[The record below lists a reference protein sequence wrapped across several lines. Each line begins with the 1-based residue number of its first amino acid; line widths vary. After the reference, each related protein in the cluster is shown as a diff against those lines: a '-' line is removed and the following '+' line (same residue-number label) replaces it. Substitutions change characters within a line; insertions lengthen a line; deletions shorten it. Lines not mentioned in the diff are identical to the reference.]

1 MTRVIQED
9 LLYVSSKF
17 SKVLKKRFGKGPE
30 TCSVIL
36 NKNRLYI
43 YIRNFMTPAEDVLIK
58 GKEYN
63 LATLFRSKV
72 INVFIKEFSQ
82 DVSKVLGITFDRFY
96 HDWNYD
102 TNTGILLL
110 ENENAKSEEI
120 MDVPFKNELFSL
132 IETVCARLH
141 KIPNQMKVIKY
152 TQNICSV
159 ECRGVLLEM
168 ESKLYEKGYLE
179 MLLDQ
184 SRVIKK
190 GYLKSIETFENIFHR
205 NIEDIFVMWDYKND
219 CNYLIFNF
227 KKVYAV

>member
-17 SKVLKKRFGKGPE
+17 SKVMKKRFGKGPE

-58 GKEYN
+58 SKEYN

-72 INVFIKEFSQ
+72 INTFMKEFSQ
-82 DVSKVLGITFDRFY
+82 DVSKVFGMTFDRFY

-110 ENENAKSEEI
+110 ENENAKLEEKI
-120 MDVPFKNELFSL
+120 DVPFENELFSL
-132 IETVCARLH
+132 LEMVCARLH
-141 KIPNQMKVIKY
+141 KIPNQLKVVKF
-152 TQNICSV
+152 TQNICAV
-159 ECRGVLLEM
+159 ECKGVLLEL
-168 ESKLYEKGYLE
+168 ERILYEKGNLD

-184 SRVIKK
+184 SRKIKK
-190 GYLKSIETFENIFHR
+190 GYLKNKETFENIFHR
-205 NIEDIFVMWDYKND
+205 NIEDMFIMWDYKND

-227 KKVYAV
+227 NKVYTV